1 MSSHV
6 SVASESSE
14 APWYRHRWPW
24 ILISIP
30 AVSVVL
36 GIMMIYLG
44 LQTNNSL
51 VVDDYYKQGKAIN
64 QRIERDQTAVRL
76 GVDARLA
83 RAPDGLQLSLSAEQP
98 LDWPADILVRWVHTT
113 RAELDGQTR
122 FVGLGEGHY
131 VAAGKQLPTDGHYR
145 LHIEPLAGDWR
156 LVSPV
161 LDLSAIDPEA
171 GIVVEAPRERFPV
184 GSAS

>member
-1 MSSHV
+1 MSSNA
-6 SVASESSE
+6 SVAPEVSE

-36 GIMMIYLG
+36 GIMMLYLG

-76 GVDARLA
+76 GVDARLR
-83 RAPDGLQLSLSAEQP
+83 RAPDGLQLTMSAEQP
-98 LDWPADILVRWVHTT
+98 IEWGEDILLRWVHTT

-122 FVGLGEGHY
+122 FVGLGEGHF
-131 VAAGKQLPTDGHYR
+131 VAAGKQLPADGRYR
-145 LHIEPLAGDWR
+145 LHIEPVSGDWR
-156 LVSPV
+156 LVSTV
-161 LDLSAIDPEA
+161 LDLSAGDPED
-171 GIVVEAPRERFPV
+171 GIVVEAPRARFPV